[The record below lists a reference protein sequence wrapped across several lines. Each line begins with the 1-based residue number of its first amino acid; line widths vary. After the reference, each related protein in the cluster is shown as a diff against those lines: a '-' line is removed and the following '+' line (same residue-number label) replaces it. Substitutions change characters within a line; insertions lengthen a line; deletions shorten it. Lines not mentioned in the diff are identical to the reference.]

1 MEEIKKINSKDKNS
15 IIIGITSF
23 LIFYIIN
30 NFIYRLYFNYELT
43 EVFNIVDY
51 FINPHLSLNKLVFMS
66 SLIITLIITMYMI
79 YQQSKIKKS
88 KYFNVEHG
96 SAKWA
101 NLSEIRPFENDTP
114 DKNIIISKN
123 LKVNADFM
131 AKSPQYARNKNILVI
146 GGSGTGKT
154 RFFVKPN
161 LMQMYGSYIVTD
173 PKGSLIEETGYMFN
187 KNKYDIKVLNL
198 KDLRVSMKYNPF
210 FYINT
215 ELDILSFVNALMENT
230 KGEGEKSGD
239 DFWVNAERMYFQ
251 ALIGYM
257 MEVKDPDEQNI
268 NTLLELINM
277 GGIDSEGNVKEELD
291 EMFQD
296 LEALKGENSFAI
308 RQYKKFKQG
317 AGDTLKSILIS
328 VSARTSVFDIAEIRD
343 LLSEDELNLHS
354 IAKKPTVF
362 FIIIK
367 DTDFTLQFIASIL
380 YTQLMD
386 LLVNQADALPNS
398 RFEKPIQFILDEFAN
413 TGKIPNFEKLIATIR
428 SRNISAIP
436 ILQSKAQ
443 LEGMYQKK
451 AEILIDNCDSYLFLG
466 SKGKS
471 TLKDLSEDLG
481 KTSIEYETQNV
492 SFDKGNKKS
501 YSRNKSKTSRELM
514 TSDELSRMDN
524 NYCIYQ
530 LRGVAPFMD
539 LKYPL
544 EKHKNYHMLSDDGH
558 ANKFDIE
565 NYIINKTSEEL
576 MFDPST
582 FEGVEVFLLGEFND
596 RSN

>member
-1 MEEIKKINSKDKNS
+1 MEETRKINSKDKNL
-15 IIIGITSF
+15 IIIGIASF

-30 NFIYRLYFNYELT
+30 NFIYRLYFNYDLT
-43 EVFNIVDY
+43 ETFNIISFFTQPY
-51 FINPHLSLNKLVFMS
+51 ISLNKTVFLLS
-66 SLIITLIITMYMI
+66 TIITIAIMLYML

-101 NLSEIRPFENDTP
+101 NLSEIKPFENDTP
-114 DKNIIISKN
+114 EKNILISKN

-131 AKSPQYARNKNILVI
+131 AKAPKYARNKNILVI

-173 PKGSLIEETGYMFN
+173 PKGSLIEETGHMFN

-198 KDLRVSMKYNPF
+198 KDLRISMKYNPF
-210 FYINT
+210 FYIKT

-230 KGEGEKSGD
+230 KGEGEKSGE

-268 NTLLELINM
+268 NTLLDLINM
-277 GGIDSEGNVKEELD
+277 GGIDSDGNVKEEL
-291 EMFQD
+291 EELFTD
-296 LEALKGENSFAI
+296 LEAIKGEDSFAI

-317 AGDTLKSILIS
+317 AGDTLRSILIS

-343 LLSEDELNLHS
+343 LLSEDELNLYT
-354 IAKKPTVF
+354 IAKRPTVF

-386 LLVNQADALPNS
+386 ILVNQADSLPNS
-398 RFEKPIQFILDEFAN
+398 RFEKPVQFILDEFAN

-436 ILQSKAQ
+436 ILQSKGQ

-451 AEILIDNCDSYLFLG
+451 SEILVDNCDSYLFLG

-471 TLKDLSEDLG
+471 TLKDLSEELG
-481 KTSIEYETQNV
+481 KTSIEFETQNV

-501 YSRNKSKTSRELM
+501 YSRNKSKASRELM
-514 TSDELSRMDN
+514 TSDELARLDN

-530 LRGVAPFMD
+530 LRGVAPFID

-544 EKHKNYHMLSDDGH
+544 ENHKNYHLLSDDGH
-558 ANKFDIE
+558 SNKFNIE
-565 NYIINKTSEEL
+565 NYLINKKSEEL
-576 MFDPST
+576 MFDHSSYD
-582 FEGVEVFLLGEFND
+582 GVEIFILGEFND
-596 RSN
+596 